1 MQLAVSAVGRDR
13 PGIVAAVT
21 GVLVA
26 HGADIAD
33 AQMGVLSG
41 RFTMMLIVDAPDE
54 LDEGVFLG
62 DLLEIGRDLGMD
74 VVSANRIDPLHATGT
89 PEPTHV
95 VTVSGLDHPGI
106 VHAVTHQLAR
116 HGVSITDLQTRRIAD
131 DPGDDEPL
139 HAMMLEVVL
148 PPGLDL
154 ETLEPVLVAVAGER
168 ELDLTVRPV
177 PVED

>member
-41 RFTMMLIVDAPDE
+41 RFTMMLIVDASDD

-74 VVSANRIDPLHATGT
+74 VVSANRIDPLHRVGT
-89 PEPTHV
+89 PDPTHV
-95 VTVSGLDHPGI
+95 VTVSGTDHPGI
-106 VHAVTHQLAR
+106 VHAVAHQLAR
-116 HGVSITDLQTRRIAD
+116 HGAGITDLQTRRI
-131 DPGDDEPL
+131 GDEEEEPL

-148 PPGLDL
+148 PPDVQPRALDAAL
-154 ETLEPVLVAVAGER
+154 QAIAGER
-168 ELDLTVRPV
+168 ELDIELRPV
-177 PVED
+177 PED

>member
-41 RFTMMLIVDAPDE
+41 RFTMMLIVDAPDDLE
-54 LDEGVFLG
+54 EGVFLR

-74 VVSANRIDPLHATGT
+74 VVSANRIDPVHAVGS

-95 VTVSGLDHPGI
+95 VTVSGVDHPGI
-106 VHAVTHQLAR
+106 VHAVAHQLAR
-116 HGVSITDLQTRRIAD
+116 HGVGITDLQTRRIVD
-131 DPGDDEPL
+131 QEPL
-139 HAMMLEVVL
+139 HAMMLEVVA
-148 PPGLDL
+148 PADLDVH
-154 ETLEPVLVAVAGER
+154 VLDDALQAIAGER
-168 ELDLTVRPV
+168 ELDLTMQELPT
-177 PVED
+177 DD

>member
-41 RFTMMLIVDAPDE
+41 RFTMMLIVDADDD
-54 LDEGVFLG
+54 LDEGLFLG

-74 VVSANRIDPLHATGT
+74 VVSANRIDPVHATGT

-106 VHAVTHQLAR
+106 VHAVAHQLAR
-116 HGVSITDLQTRRIAD
+116 HGAGIVDLQTRRIAE
-131 DPGDDEPL
+131 DPSDDEPL
-139 HAMMLEVVL
+139 HAMMLEVVV
-148 PPGLDL
+148 PRDLDGDTL
-154 ETLEPVLVAVAGER
+154 ETALQAIAGEH
-168 ELDLTVRPV
+168 ELALELRPV
-177 PVED
+177 PED

>member
-41 RFTMMLIVDAPDE
+41 RFTMMLIVDAADD

-74 VVSANRIDPLHATGT
+74 VVSANRIDPVHPSGT
-89 PEPTHV
+89 PDPTHL
-95 VTVSGLDHPGI
+95 VTVSGVDHPGI
-106 VHAVTHQLAR
+106 VHAVAHQLAR
-116 HGVSITDLQTRRIAD
+116 HGVGILDLQTRRIAD
-131 DPGDDEPL
+131 LPDDEPL
-139 HAMMLEVVL
+139 HAMMLEVVA
-148 PPGLDL
+148 PDGLDVRSL
-154 ETLEPVLVAVAGER
+154 DSALQAIAGER
-168 ELDLTVRPV
+168 ELDVSLRPI
-177 PVED
+177 PADD

>member
-54 LDEGVFLG
+54 LEEGVFLR

-74 VVSANRIDPLHATGT
+74 VVSANRIDPVHATGS
-89 PEPTHV
+89 PEPTHL
-95 VTVSGLDHPGI
+95 VTVSGVDHPGI
-106 VHAVTHQLAR
+106 VHAVAHQLAR
-116 HGVSITDLQTRRIAD
+116 HAVSITDLQTRRIAD
-131 DPGDDEPL
+131 DAPL
-139 HAMMLEVVL
+139 HAMMLEVVA
-148 PPGLDL
+148 PAGLDVRAL
-154 ETLEPVLVAVAGER
+154 DSALQAIAGER
-168 ELDLTVRPV
+168 ELDLALRPI
-177 PVED
+177 PADD